1 MSIGKTIARLRKARQ
16 LSQPELARRVG
27 ISQPS
32 LSNIENDKT
41 ETLRGET
48 LAGLCRE
55 LGVLPDTIL
64 RSAPD
69 ANPAAVAQEAE
80 LTAIW
85 RVLTTEDRSHLL
97 AAARAFRER
106 MRPGRL
112 TLAAAAPA
120 RSAELAG
127 AEARIEALIEAN
139 QREVI
144 ASRKKGKT
152 RARDEN

>member
-1 MSIGKTIARLRKARQ
+1 MSIGQTIARLRKARQ

-64 RSAPD
+64 RSAPNT
-69 ANPAAVAQEAE
+69 NPTAVAQEAE

-85 RVLTTEDRSHLL
+85 RVLTTEDRGHLL

-106 MRPGRL
+106 MMPGRL
-112 TLAAAAPA
+112 SSVAADPDKI
-120 RSAELAG
+120 RELSSAT
-127 AEARIEALIEAN
+127 ARIEARIKAN
-139 QREVI
+139 QGEVI
-144 ASRKKGKT
+144 ASRRKHKRVG
-152 RARDEN
+152 DQN